1 MDILFSHEEVR
12 VLGALIEK
20 EFTTPEYY
28 PLTLNALLNACNQKT
43 NREPVVNYTEEIVLE
58 AIEGLKKKR
67 ALWQSNLSRAVKY
80 EEGFLKERN
89 YDKREAAVI
98 CTLMLRG
105 PQTPGEIKA
114 RTERMYNFE
123 NLEEVNTAL
132 EGLSSLGDIT
142 RLPRQPGRKEA
153 RYCHLFSE
161 GGELPP
167 PLSSEVAA
175 TPGVSEGSEK
185 VAELEEKVEAITRE
199 IEDLKE
205 QFRQFQKQ
213 FE

>member
-1 MDILFSHEEVR
+1 MDILFSHEEIR

-28 PLTLNALLNACNQKT
+28 PLTLNALTSACNQKT
-43 NREPVVNYTEEIVLE
+43 NREPVVNYAEEIVLE

-67 ALWQSNLSRAVKY
+67 ALWQSNLSRAIKY
-80 EEGFLKERN
+80 EEGFVKERD

-105 PQTPGEIKA
+105 PQTVGEIKA
-114 RTERMYNFE
+114 HTERIYSFE
-123 NLEEVNTAL
+123 NLEEVNSTL

-153 RYCHLFSE
+153 RYCHLFLEE
-161 GGELPP
+161 GESSTV
-167 PLSSEVAA
+167 LSSDETA
-175 TPGVSEGSEK
+175 TDSAREESEK
-185 VAELEEKVEAITRE
+185 ISELEEKIEALTRQL
-199 IEDLKE
+199 EDLKE
-205 QFRQFQKQ
+205 QFSQFQKQ

>member
-1 MDILFSHEEVR
+1 MDILFSHEEIR

-80 EEGFLKERN
+80 EEGFTKERDYN
-89 YDKREAAVI
+89 KGEAAVI
-98 CTLMLRG
+98 CILMLRG
-105 PQTPGEIKA
+105 PQTVGEIKA
-114 RTERMYNFE
+114 RTERMYHFE
-123 NLEEVNTAL
+123 NLGDVNSTL
-132 EGLSSLGDIT
+132 EGLSALGDIA

-153 RYCHLFSE
+153 RYSHLFSE
-161 GGELPP
+161 EGEASPP
-167 PLSSEVAA
+167 ISSEFA
-175 TPGVSEGSEK
+175 TTARTSEESEK
-185 VAELEEKVEAITRE
+185 ISELEEKVEALTRE
-199 IEDLKE
+199 LEELKE
-205 QFRQFQKQ
+205 QFSQFQKQ